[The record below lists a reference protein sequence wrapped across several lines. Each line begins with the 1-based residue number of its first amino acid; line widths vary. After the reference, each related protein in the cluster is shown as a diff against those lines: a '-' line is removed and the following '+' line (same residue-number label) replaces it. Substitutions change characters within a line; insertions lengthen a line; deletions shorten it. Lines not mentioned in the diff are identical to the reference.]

1 MSERVGYMVK
11 CNDLQETNKFCLDIY
26 RVDLMINCCLCPAC
40 NVAIVFRMGPGLKT
54 KKSLCKH

>member
-1 MSERVGYMVK
+1 MVK